1 MGWGSI
7 KKKKK
12 MGKGGLL
19 TPVSASAPPKVDVVD
34 NGVEETTPLLTQPMQ
49 LPSVTAVP
57 IGGDV
62 KVTTMVTTTGVTEI
76 FEEDCVGWLFS
87 LLLNVAWIV
96 FGGGI
101 PVAVLYLVGG
111 IIFCLT
117 IVGFPCGLQLLK
129 LARLALFPFGN
140 AITKFERDGGEGAGS
155 VSADCFCHNL
165 GNILFL
171 PLSIVLLVVH
181 LLAALVCACTIV
193 GIPFSYAHLK
203 LASLAV
209 CPFGRDQDS
218 GGGTY
223 ERIETTTTTT
233 TTSNAGFVPAG
244 GGGLP

>member
-96 FGGGI
+96 FGGGD
-101 PVAVLYLVGG
+101 
-111 IIFCLT
+111 
-117 IVGFPCGLQLLK
+117 
-129 LARLALFPFGN
+129 R
-140 AITKFERDGGEGAGS
+140 AI
-155 VSADCFCHNL
+155 
-165 GNILFL
+165 
-171 PLSIVLLVVH
+171 
-181 LLAALVCACTIV
+181 
-193 GIPFSYAHLK
+193 
-203 LASLAV
+203 
-209 CPFGRDQDS
+209 S
-218 GGGTY
+218 GGG
-223 ERIETTTTTT
+223 
-233 TTSNAGFVPAG
+233 GFSG
-244 GGGLP
+244 GGRNGRQFSFLLNS